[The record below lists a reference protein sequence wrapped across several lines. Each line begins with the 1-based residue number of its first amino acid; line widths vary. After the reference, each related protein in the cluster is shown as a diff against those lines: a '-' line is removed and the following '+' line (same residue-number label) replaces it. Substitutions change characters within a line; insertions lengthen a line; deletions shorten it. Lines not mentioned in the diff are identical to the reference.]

1 MQATDERYE
10 MDLAQ
15 VLREIIV
22 IEARLIAARQLKRT
36 AEALRLLKSQKRRL
50 DAYSL
55 LPQTGGSF
63 VDCPGRPGTVQRE
76 PHFATDCQICAAPP
90 STNSSIPLT

>member
-1 MQATDERYE
+1 MPDEAK
-10 MDLAQ
+10 LVQ
-15 VLREIIV
+15 VVREITV
-22 IEARLIAARQLKRT
+22 IEARLAAARHLKRT
-36 AEALRLLKSQKRRL
+36 AEARRLLKSQKRRL

-63 VDCPGRPGTVQRE
+63 VNCPGQPGTVQRE